1 MAAGWIATQLL
12 PTLKKHRESLADTP
26 ITPER
31 FAGLINLVEKG
42 DINSNSAKSVL
53 EKFFDTDGT
62 AKQIVEQFGFR
73 QVSDT
78 DELEKI
84 VGKILADN
92 VSAVEN
98 YKNGNKKSI
107 GFLVG
112 QAMKASRGKAN
123 PKLVQEI
130 IKTLLA

>member
-1 MAAGWIATQLL
+1 M
-12 PTLKKHRESLADTP
+12 
-26 ITPER
+26 
-31 FAGLINLVEKG
+31 VEKE

-53 EKFFDTDGT
+53 EKFFDIDGT
-62 AKQIVEQFGFR
+62 AEQIVEQFGFR

-78 DELEKI
+78 DELIKIVEKI
-84 VGKILADN
+84 LSDN

-98 YKNGNKKSI
+98 YESGNKKSI

-130 IKTLLA
+130 IKNQLA